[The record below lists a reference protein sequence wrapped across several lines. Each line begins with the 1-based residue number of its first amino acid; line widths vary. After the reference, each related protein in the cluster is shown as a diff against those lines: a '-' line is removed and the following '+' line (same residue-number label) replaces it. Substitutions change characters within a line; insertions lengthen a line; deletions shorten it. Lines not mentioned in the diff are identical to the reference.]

1 MKLWDKI
8 GQIIINTMIVLI
20 TIITLFIIYSY
31 VNLEIL
37 NKDYVSVF
45 GYTYFEVASGSM
57 SPAINKNDVII
68 VKLNTD
74 YKEEDIITYKLNND
88 FITHRVKKIN
98 IKTIITKGDAN
109 NTLDKSIS
117 TESVIGKVVLIIPKF
132 GVWKKVLLTPKVF
145 ILLIITF
152 FLFSFTF
159 SYNTKEKRNIIKRQL
174 EKKQNKLNNSDLP
187 ILGASDKSV
196 GE

>member
-152 FLFSFTF
+152 VLFSFTF

-174 EKKQNKLNNSDLP
+174 EKKQNKLNNSYLP

>member
-37 NKDYVSVF
+37 NKDYVSIF

-57 SPAINKNDVII
+57 APAINKNDVII

-98 IKTIITKGDAN
+98 IKTVVTKGDAN

-117 TESVIGKVVLIIPKF
+117 TESVIGKVILIIPKF
-132 GVWKKVLLTPKVF
+132 GVWKQVLLTPKVF

-152 FLFSFTF
+152 VLFSFTF
-159 SYNTKEKRNIIKRQL
+159 SYNTKEKRNKIKRQL
-174 EKKQNKLNNSDLP
+174 EKKQNKLNNNDLP
-187 ILGASDKSV
+187 ILDVSNKKCR
-196 GE
+196 